1 MCMFRIWTIH
11 AVPVHPTLLLCCSCL
26 NLVYLLVVVWGII
39 CWAWGSNKTWTSATA
54 AVVLQCFTGAHILL
68 LYLAQLP
75 LLQLPVLDLPF
86 DILGLYKLS
95 REEDDVDPARGVFAT
110 QLAHLI
116 FLHLLYAMLGFYT
129 SLLRSPQYQQLAAAV
144 RAASKPARQQQAG
157 AAAGSNSS
165 RAANRP
171 GGRLSGI
178 DELLA
183 PLTEFGP
190 GLPADEQDS
199 AALAALA
206 GGSSSAGSSTRA
218 ATRPMTVGRG
228 SSKPPGGSAGA
239 GAEDRAL
246 LPSTSLRG
254 LLRGERQDWGPIQRF
269 IAEAAADDPGGSSSG
284 IAAPDAAAVRV
295 IPPAVTAAALAA
307 ATSAAAGGN
316 TDSPQSGASADG
328 AAVSAA
334 EPLLMPGGP
343 SPEPLLA
350 GKAPRGRVSGLQQA
364 LAQQA
369 AGQGAAAGLTRSSSG
384 LQPEQPDFS
393 GSFGQHSAAQRS
405 TAAASFAGSAAAVD
419 AFGRWQ
425 QAVVLLQVLLPFL
438 VSCGEFLLL
447 QLTAAPAVA
456 GIAIAG
462 FALVQVSAQVESCS
476 MGLRADAVSPC
487 SVHWLAQQ
495 QALLSTTLDFLTT
508 VMPLVLL
515 G

>member
-1 MCMFRIWTIH
+1 MCTFPTWTIH
-11 AVPVHPTLLLCCSCL
+11 AVPVHPTLLCCSCL
-26 NLVYLLVVVWGII
+26 NLVYLLVVVWGVS
-39 CWAWGSNKTWTSATA
+39 CWAWGSTKTWTSASTL
-54 AVVLQCFTGAHILL
+54 VVLQCFAGGHLLL

-95 REEDDVDPARGVFAT
+95 RGDDDVDPARGVFAT

-129 SLLRSPQYQQLAAAV
+129 AMVRSPQYQQLAAAV
-144 RAASKPARQQQAG
+144 RAASKLACQQQVG
-157 AAAGSNSS
+157 AAAGSSSS
-165 RAANRP
+165 RAASRP
-171 GGRLSGI
+171 GGRVSGI
-178 DELLA
+178 DELLT
-183 PLTEFGP
+183 PLSDIGP
-190 GLPADEQDS
+190 GLPADGPDS
-199 AALAALA
+199 ATIAAL
-206 GGSSSAGSSTRA
+206 GGGTSTAGSSTRA
-218 ATRPMTVGRG
+218 ATRPMAVGRG

-239 GAEDRAL
+239 SAADRAL

-316 TDSPQSGASADG
+316 TDSPQCGASADGAG

-343 SPEPLLA
+343 SPEPLPA
-350 GKAPRGRVSGLQQA
+350 GKVPRGRVSGLQQA

-369 AGQGAAAGLTRSSSG
+369 AGQGAAAGLPRSSSG
-384 LQPEQPDFS
+384 LQPEQPGLSDR
-393 GSFGQHSAAQRS
+393 FGRHGTAQRS
-405 TAAASFAGSAAAVD
+405 TAAASFAGSAAAGD
-419 AFGRWQ
+419 AFGRWE

-476 MGLRADAVSPC
+476 IMLYDRAA
-487 SVHWLAQQ
+487 
-495 QALLSTTLDFLTT
+495 F
-508 VMPLVLL
+508 
-515 G
+515 